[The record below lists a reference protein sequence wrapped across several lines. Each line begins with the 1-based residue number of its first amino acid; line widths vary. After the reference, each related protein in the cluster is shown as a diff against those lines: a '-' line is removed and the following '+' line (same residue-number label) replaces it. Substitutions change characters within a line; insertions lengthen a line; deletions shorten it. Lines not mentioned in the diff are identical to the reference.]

1 MQTSKIEKKR
11 IIQFEYDKTRVNDL
25 IMKIYIFVYMFSYLF
40 SSVYKIFNK
49 ISIIIDILL
58 ISILMYNNKDKL
70 KEDKYK
76 YIIVYT
82 LQVIFLLT
90 TLVFKGTGI
99 GSILHMLVITSI
111 LMIAPKIEITSQIN
125 SIIRKYLPIY
135 YLLFLCTSKEH
146 LNTNYV
152 GYIFLCLFIL
162 SVIAYKLYNR
172 GNFSKLAI
180 MLIITLLFTYC
191 FRCRTAMLASIIYFL
206 LILLIKNVYQKKVFK
221 ASISTF
227 IVFGSLLFSICY
239 VALWKSG
246 FYINLTF
253 FVGKSLYSGRN
264 SLWAE
269 ALDLIV
275 KNPIIGVG
283 SKYILNSFP
292 TYAFHNTVFMICVT
306 FGIPSL
312 LLYYYNLTNFIK
324 EVYSKLTN
332 IAFDK
337 VVIASIIILFFV
349 DFFESYTYWS
359 NYNGVLLFIIV
370 YLLNKDNKFNSK
382 QNGSSKVY
390 IFEEGVD
397 RMGGVERVVS
407 TLANELSSSNNIEV
421 VSFYKTREE
430 EFFEYKDLVKLNY
443 LTVQKHRKSEK
454 VTFKSSLYYFF
465 RIIEKITDYIIL
477 NMKLTEKCEEITS
490 NDIVI
495 CGRIDVAIK
504 IIPFIEESKKIIVR
518 DAIHFNYYNE
528 LTKRK
533 IIKIL
538 PKVTVLI
545 VSSDESKK
553 IYEKLFVNS
562 NLKIEKI
569 YNPLGIEP
577 KIGYSFKNRTIIA
590 IGRMS
595 SQKGYNNLLKA
606 FKIVNEKYSD
616 WKLKILG
623 STDKELQN
631 YINELDI
638 KNNVILENG
647 KSDVVPELNASSIYV
662 MTSRYEGYA
671 NALVEAMACGV
682 PSITYNWLCGSE
694 EIITNKK
701 DGIIVKLQDREKY
714 ASGLDYDKDVKNLA
728 NSIIYLIEH
737 EHVCKDYSTIAA
749 EKINQT
755 RNKNVIIN
763 KWREIINE

>member
-25 IMKIYIFVYMFSYLF
+25 IMKIYLFIYMFSYLF

-111 LMIAPKIEITSQIN
+111 LMIAPKIEITSQID

-382 QNGSSKVY
+382 QNDSSKVY

-714 ASGLDYDKDVKNLA
+714 ASGLDFDKDVKNLA

-737 EHVCKDYSTIAA
+737 EHVCKDYSAIAA

>member
-82 LQVIFLLT
+82 LQVIFLLI

-99 GSILHMLVITSI
+99 GSILHILVITSI
-111 LMIAPKIEITSQIN
+111 LMIAPKIEITSQID

-306 FGIPSL
+306 FGIPTL

-382 QNGSSKVY
+382 QNDSSKVY
-390 IFEEGVD
+390 VFEEGVD

-430 EFFEYKDLVKLNY
+430 EFFEYKDSVKLNY

-595 SQKGYNNLLKA
+595 SQKGYNNLLKT

-647 KSDVVPELNASSIYV
+647 KSDVVPELNTSSIYV

-714 ASGLDYDKDVKNLA
+714 ASGLDFDKDVKNLA